1 MLQYLKISLL
11 TLCFSL
17 CSLSQAAT
25 LASWNE
31 DTDKMDLGVAK
42 VKLRV
47 TGNVDYALDG
57 YTEDFIA
64 VTNEFNLNVSGKHL
78 IVKAFCKIQITSAT
92 TICLDALTG
101 RFSGTNGTQF
111 DCKINGKDSDNFDLP
126 LEAGMCMEI
135 DLKGKLNKA
144 PQGSFNIQVTGKVA
158 KEKFDKRLVRLSF

>member
-1 MLQYLKISLL
+1 MLRHLKTSALALCL
-11 TLCFSL
+11 TLSTV
-17 CSLSQAAT
+17 SHAAT

-31 DTDKMDLGVAK
+31 DTDKLDLGVAK

-47 TGNVDYALDG
+47 TGNVDYGLDG

-78 IVKAFCKIQITSAT
+78 TVKAFCKIQITSAT
-92 TICLDALTG
+92 TVCLDALTG
-101 RFSGTNGTQF
+101 KFSGANGTQF

-158 KEKFDKRLVRLSF
+158 KEKFDKKLVRLSF